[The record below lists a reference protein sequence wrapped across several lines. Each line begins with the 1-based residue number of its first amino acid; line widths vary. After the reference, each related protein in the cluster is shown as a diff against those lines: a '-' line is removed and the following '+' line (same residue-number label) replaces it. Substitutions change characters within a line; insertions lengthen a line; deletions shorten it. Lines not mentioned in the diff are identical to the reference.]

1 MVRTSLFHGDVI
13 CARLYAVICTYA
25 LAGARGECLCA
36 IVRLYVLLCSVCGS
50 LPGTLWSRFVESCRD
65 LMFS

>member
-1 MVRTSLFHGDVI
+1 M
-13 CARLYAVICTYA
+13 
-25 LAGARGECLCA
+25 RGCVLSFAPTHLQERVECLCA

-65 LMFS
+65 LMFSRLVNVLIFHLSN